1 MGGAAKGRCGYGTF
15 WGLGVRGSARQPT
28 WVRRS
33 VPIRQSTSGATSLQN
48 RGCWPQLKLDPLGV
62 DIE

>member
-1 MGGAAKGRCGYGTF
+1 MRLRYVPEAWGARE
-15 WGLGVRGSARQPT
+15 RRQPT